1 MQEIP
6 FKRAHEISATMLPNV
21 LRANGATRIKS
32 PRPRRQPTKSV
43 TPARSVDSVGSTITT
58 TVLTVS
64 NMCSYGNL
72 YVDFLKARRE
82 IFIDEKGWGLPVVDG
97 MEFDQYDTPYSRWV
111 VLHEYGKILAGVRLL
126 PTTAK
131 CGMYSYMIRDAQI
144 GLLSEIP
151 RDVIFF
157 EAPVKEKLWEAS
169 RLFITHQVPATR
181 RREVQTL
188 LMKAMLETP
197 KKHGATH
204 LIGIVPAVW
213 SRWLRRMNVKGLPA
227 GPKLQFGKD
236 KSQAVLL
243 ALTKQV

>member
-1 MQEIP
+1 MSS
-6 FKRAHEISATMLPNV
+6 F
-21 LRANGATRIKS
+21 
-32 PRPRRQPTKSV
+32 
-43 TPARSVDSVGSTITT
+43 
-58 TVLTVS
+58 
-64 NMCSYGNL
+64 GNL

-82 IFIDEKGWGLPVVDG
+82 IFIDEKGWGLPMVDG

-131 CGMYSYMIRDAQI
+131 CGIYSYMIRDAQI

-157 EAPVKEKLWEAS
+157 EAPVKDKLWEAS
-169 RLFITHQVPATR
+169 RLFITNQVPATR
-181 RREVQTL
+181 RREVQGL

-197 KKHGATH
+197 RAHGATH
-204 LIGIVPAVW
+204 LIGIVPSVW
-213 SRWLRRMNVKGLPA
+213 SRWLRRMDVKGLPA
-227 GPKLQFGKD
+227 GPKLQFGRD

-243 ALTKQV
+243 ALTKQA